1 MRAELHRAHILHQR
15 PYRETS
21 RILELFSSCHGRIGV
36 LAKGAMRPRSPL
48 RGVLQPFCP
57 LVVAFSGRGELPT
70 LIAAEADGP
79 VLILSG
85 RRLVSALY
93 LNEILI
99 RIVPRQDPH
108 PLLYDA
114 YRGALAGLRQ
124 APDEE
129 PVLRIFEKRMLQ
141 EVGYGL
147 NLDHDVECRA
157 PLAPDR
163 DYYYQ
168 CDKGP
173 WRAAPAEAPTVRV
186 KGRTLI
192 ALEREVLD
200 DPETLRESKQLMRR
214 VIAAHLGDR
223 PLQSRQLLR
232 EQLRATAVNSIA

>member
-1 MRAELHRAHILHQR
+1 MRADLHRAYILHQR

-21 RILELFSSCHGRIGV
+21 RILELLSSCHGRIGV

-57 LVVAFSGRGELPT
+57 LVVAFAGRGELPT
-70 LIAAEADGP
+70 LSAAEADGP
-79 VLILSG
+79 VSILSG

-99 RIVPRQDPH
+99 RILPRQDPH

-114 YRGALAGLRQ
+114 YRDALTGLSE

-129 PVLRIFEKRMLQ
+129 PVLRIFEKRLLQ
-141 EVGYGL
+141 QVGYGL
-147 NLDHDVECRA
+147 NLEHDVDYRA

-173 WRAAPAEAPTVRV
+173 WRAAPAEASTVRV
-186 KGRTLI
+186 KGRTLM

-214 VIAAHLGDR
+214 VLAAHLGDR
-223 PLQSRQLLR
+223 PLQSRQLFRGRLR
-232 EQLRATAVNSIA
+232 RATVTPIV